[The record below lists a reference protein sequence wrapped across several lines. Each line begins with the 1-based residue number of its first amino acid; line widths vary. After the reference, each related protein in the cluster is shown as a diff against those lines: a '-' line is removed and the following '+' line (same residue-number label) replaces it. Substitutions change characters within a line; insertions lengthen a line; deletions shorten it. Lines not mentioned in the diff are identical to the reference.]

1 VGGYLWL
8 CREGFEPHLFEE
20 LATQGANP
28 ALITRGL
35 VASDSVPAASPAFAR
50 TGFLVGKVFD
60 HAPGVLG
67 FPDLVGTIARS
78 LEGLVRDRVLC
89 LQAFTPDTAAGNRL
103 SADAEALVKPVREMV
118 RVGRLVDDPK
128 AARDAGGVLGQ
139 ICLCSPE
146 VLVVGW
152 VAAREALSLAPGGRR
167 RMRTGPADL
176 SRAAAKLE
184 EALDSFGLEPG
195 KGESCVDLG
204 AAPGGWTAR
213 LLDRGARVT
222 AVDPANLS
230 KEIAKHPKLK
240 HVRASAFAYAP
251 EEPVDWLFCDMAWRP
266 LEVAQLLAKWGRHGW
281 ADFLVAN
288 VKLPMRDKN
297 GVLRRVREILAG
309 GGWKGMTLRQL
320 YHDRDEVTVTARRR

>member
-1 VGGYLWL
+1 VGGYLWA
-8 CREGFEPHLFEE
+8 CREGFEPHLCEE
-20 LATQGANP
+20 LAFQGAHP
-28 ALITRGL
+28 AVITGGL
-35 VASDSVPAASPAFAR
+35 VASDSVPQASPAFAR
-50 TGFLVGKVFD
+50 TGFLVGKVFE
-60 HAPGVLG
+60 ARPVLA
-67 FPDLVGTIARS
+67 FPDLAGAIARS
-78 LEGLVRDRVLC
+78 LEGLVRDRALC
-89 LQAFTPDTAAGNRL
+89 LQAFTPDTAAGNKL
-103 SADAEALVKPVREMV
+103 SADAEALVGPVRERV
-118 RVGRLVDDPK
+118 RQARVVDDPK
-128 AARDAGGVLGQ
+128 VARELGGVLGQ
-139 ICLCSPE
+139 LCLCSPE
-146 VLVVGW
+146 LLVVGW

-167 RMRTGPADL
+167 RMRTGPQDL

-195 KGESCVDLG
+195 KGETCVDLG

-222 AVDPANLS
+222 AVDPANLAR
-230 KEIAKHPKLK
+230 EIAQHPRLR
-240 HVRASAFAYAP
+240 HVRASAFSYAP

-266 LEVAQLLAKWGRHGW
+266 LEVAQLLAKWARNMW

-297 GVLRRVREILAG
+297 GVLRRVRETLAG